1 MKIVINTC
9 YGGFGINSKWGMKNC
24 EDCEEDCHEDLRKCR
39 RCAKLI
45 RALKEREEQVGN
57 YFSKLSVVEI
67 PDEATDY
74 QILDCEGCELLLYVL
89 DGKIKYVNV
98 YDT

>member
-9 YGGFGINSKWGMKNC
+9 YGGFGINSKWCARNC
-24 EDCEEDCHEDLRKCR
+24 KEACDKKCR
-39 RCAKLI
+39 KCAKLI
-45 RALKEREEQVGN
+45 RAIEEKEEQVGN
-57 YFSKLSVVEI
+57 YSSKLTIVEI

-74 QILDCEGCELLLYVL
+74 QIFDYEGCELLLYVL

>member
-9 YGGFGINSKWGMKNC
+9 YGGFGINSKWCMKN
-24 EDCEEDCHEDLRKCR
+24 CEEDCHEDLRKCR
-39 RCAKLI
+39 RCTKLI
-45 RALKEREEQVGN
+45 RAIEEKEEQVGN
-57 YFSKLSVVEI
+57 YSSELTVVEI
-67 PDEATDY
+67 PDETTDY
-74 QILDCEGCELLLYVL
+74 QILECEGCELLLYVL